1 MSLVEESQKN
11 QFASYAIKN
20 PEDEKGDDVI
30 EIQQLLGRIESSYKD
45 SKDQMYLEK
54 YFKLVDTD
62 EDGVISYEDLK
73 SHLDELGLEKCMS
86 EQIFNEFSEKL
97 NHQTMAIGKTEFIEI
112 VKPYL

>member
-1 MSLVEESQKN
+1 
-11 QFASYAIKN
+11 
-20 PEDEKGDDVI
+20 
-30 EIQQLLGRIESSYKD
+30 
-45 SKDQMYLEK
+45 MYLEK

-97 NHQTMAIGKTEFIEI
+97 NH
-112 VKPYL
+112 